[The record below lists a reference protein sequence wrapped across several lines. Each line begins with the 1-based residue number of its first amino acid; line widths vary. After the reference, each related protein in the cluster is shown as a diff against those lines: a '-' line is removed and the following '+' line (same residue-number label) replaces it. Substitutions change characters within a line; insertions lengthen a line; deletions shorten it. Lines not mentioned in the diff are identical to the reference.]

1 MNFSRN
7 QIIVIGVIFIIIL
20 FFVLVLAGVLP
31 GLKSPGSG
39 RDFGPGGQT
48 EIIFWGVDDSSNISP
63 LLDEY
68 SKINKSVRI
77 AYRQYEESDYEKN
90 LLNALAS
97 GQGPDILMF
106 HSSWLKKH
114 GDKVSTL
121 GPQQFSLPQFRQLFP
136 TVAEQNLV
144 SEWKTDGRESEIRIF
159 ALPLYMDTLALFYNK
174 DVFDAKAIVRPPAT
188 WTEFQ
193 NIIPNLRELNES
205 GQIAKAGAAIGG
217 SGKSVD
223 VAADLLEL
231 LMRQFGAQMIDKD
244 GRIDLGAAGLK
255 AFNFYL
261 QFANASSPYHAWNEN
276 FRRSMDAFADGSTAM
291 IFNYASKIPAIK
303 EKNPFLNFDV
313 AAMPQINLNKPLNRA
328 DYWGLAVSKQS
339 KNQSLA
345 WNFIFYL
352 TTDPRIAEQYVQ
364 TSQKPPALK
373 SLIQKYLEDPSL
385 GVFVKQ
391 ALTARSWQEPDSGK
405 VRQIFSNMIES
416 ALNGRLS
423 PENALKT
430 AENELNNLR

>member
-1 MNFSRN
+1 MNLTRN
-7 QIIVIGVIFIIIL
+7 QIIIIGVVFVIVS
-20 FFVLVLAGVLP
+20 FFALVFSGALP
-31 GLKSPGSG
+31 GLKSPGSDNG
-39 RDFGPGGQT
+39 FGPGGQT
-48 EIIFWGVDDSSNISP
+48 EIIFWGVEDSSNVSP

-68 SKINKSVRI
+68 SKINKSVRVF
-77 AYRQYEESDYEKN
+77 YRQYEEADYEKN

-136 TVAEQNLV
+136 TVAEQDFIF
-144 SEWKTDGRESEIRIF
+144 EQKTDGGGSETRIF
-159 ALPLYMDTLALFYNK
+159 ALPLYIDTLALFYNK

-193 NIIPNLRELNES
+193 NIIPDLRELNES

-217 SGKSVD
+217 SEKSVD
-223 VAADLLEL
+223 AAADLLEL
-231 LMRQFGAQMIDKD
+231 LMRQFGAQMIDRNE
-244 GRIDLGAAGLK
+244 RIDLGAAGLK

-261 QFANASSPYHAWNEN
+261 QFANASNHYYAWNEN
-276 FRRSMDAFADGSTAM
+276 FRSSIGSFADGSTAM

-303 EKNPFLNFDV
+303 AKSPFLNLDI
-313 AAMPQINLNKPLNRA
+313 APMPQINPDQPVNRA

-339 KNQSLA
+339 KNQALA

-364 TSQKPPALK
+364 ASRKPPALK
-373 SLIQKYLEDPSL
+373 SLIQKYLEDPAL
-385 GVFVKQ
+385 GIFVKQ
-391 ALTARSWQEPDSGK
+391 ALTARSWRQPDVNK
-405 VRQIFSNMIES
+405 VRQVFSNMTES
-416 ALNGRLS
+416 VLNGRLS
-423 PENALKT
+423 PENALKA